1 MTCPECG
8 GKIRTIETAQ
18 IGTEE
23 TYRRKKCT
31 DCGRTMF
38 TIEFE
43 VDADEKYRANLREAR
58 PYPYDRDK
66 DKANEYIRNCKA
78 KKKAKMKAEKAAA
91 AGV

>member
-8 GKIRTIETAQ
+8 GKIRTLETAQ

-23 TYRRKKCT
+23 TYRRKKCV

-43 VDADEKYRANLREAR
+43 VEADEKYRANLREAR
-58 PYPYDRDK
+58 PYLSDRDREK
-66 DKANEYIRNCKA
+66 FKQYQKNCKA
-78 KKKAKMKAEKAAA
+78 KKKALKAAA
-91 AGV
+91 MGA